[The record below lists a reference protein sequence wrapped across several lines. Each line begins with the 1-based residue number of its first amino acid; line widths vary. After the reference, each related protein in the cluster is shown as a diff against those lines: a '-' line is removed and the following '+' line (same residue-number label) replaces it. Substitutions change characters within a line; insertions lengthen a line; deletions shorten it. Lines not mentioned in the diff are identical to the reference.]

1 MLVNT
6 WSRIFN
12 VLRNYRSEA
21 NFLNVKRYATQKQAH
36 KLMLKRQL

>member
-6 WSRIFN
+6 WLRIFN

-21 NFLNVKRYATQKQAH
+21 NLLNVKRYATQKEAH
-36 KLMLKRQL
+36 KLMSKR